1 MQHTLLLNSV
11 NFFTAK
17 IKVIVLNMTF
27 IIKNF
32 KIQTSLDFVNYCRDY
47 FSIVTKTGCCLPV
60 SNDQNGRRPL
70 KKTVTFLMWFIIR
83 TYNFFSRHSNSDI
96 FYTVNNIN
104 INIRIIHFFT
114 FNFFGEKNG
123 DHFLKALPVFYKKN
137 SKYCI

>member
-17 IKVIVLNMTF
+17 IKVIALKFKYDIYNLKNLNTN
-27 IIKNF
+27 I
-32 KIQTSLDFVNYCRDY
+32 FVNHCRDY
-47 FSIVTKTGCCLPV
+47 FSIVTKNGCCLPV

-96 FYTVNNIN
+96 FYTVNNNN

-114 FNFFGEKNG
+114 FNFF
-123 DHFLKALPVFYKKN
+123 
-137 SKYCI
+137 